1 MSKYEAMI
9 IFPESMKEETLEAAL
24 EKIGGEIEK
33 LGGSVENKT
42 RLGRRV
48 FARPMQKQV
57 AGQYAVMGFFL
68 DGEKL
73 AGLSARLKLNEE
85 IFRVQF
91 VRATEA
97 PAAAAA

>member
-9 IFPESMKEETLEAAL
+9 IFPESMKEETLEAAM

-42 RLGRRV
+42 RLGRRI
-48 FARPMQKQV
+48 FARPMQKHTG
-57 AGQYAVMGFFL
+57 GQYAVMGFMM
-68 DGEKL
+68 DGTKL
-73 AGLSARLKLNEE
+73 AALNARFRLNEE
-85 IFRVQF
+85 IFRVQV